1 MRKQTTLIFYALS
14 AYVLLQFGWWSFL
27 LMKLTE
33 KAGGEDVLVQ
43 RQALMIISEGF
54 VFFVILIWGLYKIK
68 TSINQELALGRRQQN
83 FILAVTHELKTPLSG
98 MKLYLQTIRKR
109 TLNAEQQ
116 IELLDKCL
124 KENKRLEL
132 LVENILTVARV
143 EENAYTFVVEK
154 VEVVPFLRELVS
166 MYELLENL
174 EITLHI
180 PADLHVYTDRSA
192 MQIILSNLIDNAL
205 KYASNQPRV
214 SISIIEKNDCIEWL
228 LEDNGPGIS
237 KENMHRVMQKF
248 VRIENEETRNT
259 KGTGLGL
266 YIVSQFVK
274 RQNGKIVLSKS
285 SLGGLKV
292 SILFK
297 NHSNMYT

>member
-33 KAGGEDVLVQ
+33 KTGDKDVLVQ

-54 VFFVILIWGLYKIK
+54 VFFSILIWGLYKIK
-68 TSINQELALGRRQQN
+68 SSINQELALGRRQQN

-109 TLNAEQQ
+109 TLNADQQ
-116 IELLDKCL
+116 TELLDKCL

-143 EENAYTFVVEK
+143 EENAYAFVVEK

-174 EITLHI
+174 EITLHV
-180 PADLHVYTDRSA
+180 PADLSVYTDRSA

-205 KYASNQPRV
+205 KYASYQPKV
-214 SISIIEKNDCIEWL
+214 SISIVEKNDCIEWL
-228 LEDNGPGIS
+228 VEDNGPGIS

-248 VRIENEETRNT
+248 VRLENEETRHT

-266 YIVSQFVK
+266 YIVGQFVK
-274 RQNGKIVLSKS
+274 RQNGKIALSKS
-285 SLGGLKV
+285 NLGGLKV
-292 SILFK
+292 SILLK
-297 NHSNMYT
+297 SHSNIQT